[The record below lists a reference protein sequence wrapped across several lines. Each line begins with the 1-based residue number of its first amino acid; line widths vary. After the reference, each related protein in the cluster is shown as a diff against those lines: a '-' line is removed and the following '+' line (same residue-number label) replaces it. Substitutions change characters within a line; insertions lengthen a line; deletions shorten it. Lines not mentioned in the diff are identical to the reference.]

1 MWTILDH
8 LSLAQNRT
16 CKNRPTLQRA
26 LNLAIKQNLNPILVQ
41 TIRDTLPATNALAT
55 QLDTILNCLPVS
67 KPPSRP
73 YSLRHPIQRVP

>member
-26 LNLAIKQNLNPILVQ
+26 LALATKQKLDAVLIEA
-41 TIRDTLPATNALAT
+41 IRDTLPATNALAT
-55 QLDTILNCLPVS
+55 QLDTILNCLKLPS
-67 KPPSRP
+67 APPKP
-73 YSLRHPIQRVP
+73 